1 MILLFFFSIL
11 SHLLLLFL
19 LAKPARNT
27 RRDVSSKP
35 CLTQTQLAAE
45 SFMCIFSVEQLG
57 DQQGLKDLE
66 KDFYMPLNSLL
77 VIAELLKVQAV

>member
-11 SHLLLLFL
+11 SHLLLFL

-35 CLTQTQLAAE
+35 CLTQTQLAAK

-57 DQQGLKDLE
+57 DQQGLKNLE
-66 KDFYMPLNSLL
+66 KYFYMPLNSLL